1 MKRIRVTIFFVSL
14 FIVISAATIGFLY
27 ARGFRIDKRN
37 LRIQS
42 NGLLAANSF
51 PNAAE
56 VYVNGELKTA
66 TNATISLVPGNYDV
80 EIKKAGFQAWYKR
93 INIAKEVVTKVDAFL
108 FPTAP
113 SLSPITFSGAISP
126 QVSGDFEKIAYAV
139 PNDGLWLIEIVN
151 LPIGFN
157 NEPKQITDGDLDS
170 ANWEWSPDSREILL
184 KTQTGTFLLD
194 ASNFTRQNSRI
205 NVSSK
210 LKKIHQDWQAKR
222 DRKITALIAKL
233 EPEIGS
239 VFARKTTDIVFS
251 GDQTKILYTASGS
264 ATFSENVVK
273 QLPGASTQKEE
284 RQIRDGQK
292 YIYDIKEDR
301 NFYLTSGDTPVFW
314 LANSLNLMITQK
326 DKILVSEYDGT
337 NRQVIY
343 SGAYEFPF
351 SYPSNS
357 LDRLVI
363 LTNLGS
369 STSPSNLYFLSLR

>member
-1 MKRIRVTIFFVSL
+1 MKKIRITIFFVSL

-27 ARGFRIDKRN
+27 ARGFRLDKRS

-42 NGLLAANSF
+42 NGLLVANSW

-66 TNATISLVPGNYDV
+66 TNATISLPPGNYDL

-93 INIAKEVVTKVDAFL
+93 ITITKEVVTKVDAFL
-108 FPTAP
+108 FPTAA

-126 QVSGDFEKIAYAV
+126 QISPDFEKIAYAV
-139 PNDGLWLIEIVN
+139 PNDGLWIIEIVN

-157 NEPKQITDGDLDS
+157 NEPNQITDGGLDS

-184 KTQTGTFLLD
+184 QTQTGTFLLD
-194 ASNFTRQNSRI
+194 ASTFTRQNSRI

-210 LKKIHQDWQAKR
+210 LKKIHQDWQVKR
-222 DRKITALIAKL
+222 DRKVMSLIAKL

-239 VFARKTTDIVFS
+239 IFERKTTDIVFS
-251 GDQTKILYTASGS
+251 GDQAKILYTASGS
-264 ATFSENVVK
+264 AFFSENVVK
-273 QLPGASTQKEE
+273 QLPGASTQAEE
-284 RQIRDGQK
+284 RQIKDGQK

-301 NFYLTSGDTPVFW
+301 NFHVVSAETPVFW
-314 LANSLNLMITQK
+314 LANSLNLMIIQK
-326 DKILVSEYDGT
+326 DKILVSEYDAT
-337 NRQVIY
+337 NKQIIY

-351 SYPSNS
+351 AYPSNS

-369 STSPSNLYFLSLR
+369 NTSPPNLYFLSLR